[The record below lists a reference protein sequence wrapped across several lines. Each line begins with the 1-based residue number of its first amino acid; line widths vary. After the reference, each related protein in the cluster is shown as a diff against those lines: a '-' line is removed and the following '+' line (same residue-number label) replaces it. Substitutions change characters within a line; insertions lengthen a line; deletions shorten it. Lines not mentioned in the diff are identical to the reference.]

1 MTDKP
6 ERLRP
11 ASFALPESMHEAL
24 QARYEQT
31 KQPKASMVRDA
42 LTEYLKKGTK

>member
-11 ASFALPESMHEAL
+11 ATFSLPESIHNGL
-24 QARYEQT
+24 QARHEQT